1 MASKFDDVILW
12 RHHFF
17 KILGFFDVTLCPE
30 KKSLLKK
37 FKHMLIFNVLSF
49 RKSKQNL
56 IIFNKYPRNR
66 FSKLSVF
73 WQNYWFLKFFDDVSK
88 KWQPFWIF
96 FLLHFVP
103 FVNNNKCGKF
113 RDHCISS
120 LENLEGGADS
130 APPSVTMNVL
140 KKDVILRV
148 TAYWNL
154 LFFEDRRDTAEI

>member
-17 KILGFFDVTLCPE
+17 KILDIFDVTLCPE

-37 FKHMLIFNVLSF
+37 FKHMLIFNVLTF

-56 IIFNKYPRNR
+56 IIFNRSPRNR

-96 FLLHFVP
+96 FYFILFLLSTAISVANFVAIAL
-103 FVNNNKCGKF
+103 VVWKIL
-113 RDHCISS
+113 R
-120 LENLEGGADS
+120 GADS
-130 APPSVTMNVL
+130 APPVL
-140 KKDVILRV
+140 QSP
-148 TAYWNL
+148 
-154 LFFEDRRDTAEI
+154 

>member
-1 MASKFDDVILW
+1 M
-12 RHHFF
+12 
-17 KILGFFDVTLCPE
+17 GFFDVTLCPE

-88 KWQPFWIF
+88 KWQLFWIF

-120 LENLEGGADS
+120 LENLEGGRFS
-130 APPSVTMNVL
+130 PPRVAEPL
-140 KKDVILRV
+140 KGPVFIGLTSLSSEFV
-148 TAYWNL
+148 QN
-154 LFFEDRRDTAEI
+154 